1 MRLIG
6 VYVLFVTIGEGIAY
20 VLGRTVEMWSPSAS
34 MPVFLGCFFAVFW
47 GAWRLA
53 IYVA

>member
-1 MRLIG
+1 MRLIA
-6 VYVLFVTIGEGIAY
+6 VYCFFVVLGEGIAY

-53 IYVA
+53 VQVA